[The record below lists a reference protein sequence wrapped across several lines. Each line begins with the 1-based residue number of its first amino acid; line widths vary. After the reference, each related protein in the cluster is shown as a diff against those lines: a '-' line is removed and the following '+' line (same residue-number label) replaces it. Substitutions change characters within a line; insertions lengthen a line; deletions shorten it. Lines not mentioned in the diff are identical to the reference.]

1 VTVINQNAKAGGA
14 VFSRAKHATRNV
26 IALAM
31 ALLLPIT
38 SHAGLIRDAEIEH
51 SLRMFSRPIFTSANI
66 DHDSVRIL
74 IVNSPEVNAYV
85 AGGLNIF
92 LNTGLIRETKN
103 SGMLIGVIAHETGHI
118 AGAHL
123 SQFREKASRAALGG
137 LIGAV
142 VGAAAM
148 AGGAGK
154 AGAGIIAGSQN
165 LATRSFLTDIRLN
178 EQSADHAA
186 LKYFAENDMS
196 ASGMLEMFELL
207 RRRESGN
214 PIKDKYLLTHPL
226 STERIATIRNHLQES
241 SVPEGQMPKVFE
253 EMHARMVAKLVA
265 FTEPYAT
272 TINLYPISDTTLAGR
287 YARSIA
293 EFKRSHTDEALAGI
307 NILIKQHPKDPFFY
321 DTKGQILFENGK
333 LTEAAS
339 AYAKAH
345 SLKPDS
351 ALITTDYARTLIAQE
366 KPALLNQAIMLLE
379 RSRELDDSYTTTWR
393 QLAIAYGKQGKLGL
407 SYLALAEE
415 SALEGDYETV
425 IQHVSRARNLDQK
438 DGNLRLQL
446 EDLERD
452 AKAQIERKKKEE
464 SVF

>member
-1 VTVINQNAKAGGA
+1 MGLKQLFRNLVIVLA
-14 VFSRAKHATRNV
+14 VVSIPFSSR
-26 IALAM
+26 
-31 ALLLPIT
+31 
-38 SHAGLIRDAEIEH
+38 AGLIRDAEIEH
-51 SLRMFSRPIFTSANI
+51 SLRAFSRPIFTSAEI
-66 DHDSVRIL
+66 DPETVRIL

-142 VGAAAM
+142 VGAATIAS
-148 AGGAGK
+148 GAGK

-165 LATRSFLTDIRLN
+165 IATRSFLTDIRLN

-186 LKYFAENDMS
+186 LKYFDENDFS

-214 PIKDKYLLTHPL
+214 PVKDKYLLTHPL
-226 STERIATIRNHLQES
+226 STERIATVRNHVQES
-241 SVPEGQMPKVFE
+241 AIPEGLMPKAYE
-253 EMHARMVAKLVA
+253 EMHARMVAKLIA

-272 TINLYPISDTTLAGR
+272 TISLYPMSDTTIAGR

-293 EFKRSHTDEALAGI
+293 DFKRSHADEALAGI

-333 LTEAAS
+333 LVEAAN
-339 AYAKAH
+339 AYAKAY

-351 ALITTDYARTLIAQE
+351 ALIATDYARTLIAQE
-366 KPALLNQAIMLLE
+366 KPALLNQAVMLLE
-379 RSRELDDSYTTTWR
+379 RSKELDDSYNTTWR

-425 IQHVSRARNLDQK
+425 IQHVSRARSLAQK
-438 DGNLRLQL
+438 DENLRLQL

-452 AKAQIERKKKEE
+452 AKTQIERKKKEE
-464 SVF
+464 SPF